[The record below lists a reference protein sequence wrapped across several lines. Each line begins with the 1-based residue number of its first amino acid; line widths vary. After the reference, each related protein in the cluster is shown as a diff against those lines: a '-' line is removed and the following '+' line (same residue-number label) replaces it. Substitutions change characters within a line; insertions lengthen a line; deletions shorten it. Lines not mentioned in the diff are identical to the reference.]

1 MSNKQYKIWID
12 ILKGV
17 CMICV
22 YLCHS
27 EGYYDARENLGYIAK
42 PFYVNAFFFVSG
54 YLFFGKW
61 LNVNMLNRGGVFARA
76 QKYALPIGNTYHPV
90 LHNYLCA

>member
-1 MSNKQYKIWID
+1 MQRNIMTNHLTWID
-12 ILKGV
+12 CLKGI

-27 EGYYDARENLGYIAK
+27 EGYYGIEGDGMGFWVK

-54 YLFFGKW
+54 YLFFSKW
-61 LNVNMLNRGGVFARA
+61 LEKGGL
-76 QKYALPIGNTYHPV
+76 QISGGGIGKH
-90 LHNYLCA
+90 